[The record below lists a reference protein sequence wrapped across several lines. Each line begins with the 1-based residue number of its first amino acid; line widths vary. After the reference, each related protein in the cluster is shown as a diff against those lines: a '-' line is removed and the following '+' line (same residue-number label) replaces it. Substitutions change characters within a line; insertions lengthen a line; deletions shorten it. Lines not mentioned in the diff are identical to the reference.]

1 MISRDVTGIKSW
13 IQASRHV
20 NIAMPLVLGQV
31 AAWHVTG
38 RFSGL
43 WFVAA
48 LLWGALDHLFVIF
61 ANDFA
66 DREADSGR
74 RTMLSGGSGVIPDGK
89 LLPGQ
94 IARAAG
100 AAALLLLIYSCALV
114 LAGRPW
120 IPVYGLAALLL
131 MWLYSFA
138 PARLSYRGGGELL
151 QGIGVGVGLP
161 SLGYYMQAEG
171 VFAPDWLI
179 APAALLGVCGNV
191 LTALPDVDDDAR
203 AGKRTWPVRNG
214 IQSARRFASAVGFGA
229 GQSGRRRRSAIAAA
243 GRREGRGSVPRRL
256 VVERGGTSVAGAL
269 DGRDASETLAARAE
283 QPSCLVANLVEPCR
297 NLDSRQAG
305 RRGATLRLA
314 RPLARQEA
322 GRETT
327 RHPPGEKM
335 KTGFVHRRRPTSGTS
350 RHRPRPGK

>member
-13 IQASRHV
+13 VQASRPLAHV

-89 LLPGQ
+89 LLPRQ
-94 IARAAG
+94 IGRAAG

-114 LAGRPW
+114 PAGRPW

-191 LTALPDVDDDAR
+191 LTALPDVDDDTR

-214 IQSARRFASAVGFGA
+214 TQSARRFASAGIAFAAFGVFLWTPWV
-229 GQSGRRRRSAIAAA
+229 
-243 GRREGRGSVPRRL
+243 SVPVKA
-256 VVERGGTSVAGAL
+256 VVAVVPLLPLLAGATAADPFRAAWWSSVAAHLLLAL
-269 DGRDASETLAARAE
+269 WVAAM
-283 QPSCLVANLVEPCR
+283 LLK
-297 NLDSRQAG
+297 L
-305 RRGATLRLA
+305 
-314 RPLARQEA
+314 
-322 GRETT
+322 
-327 RHPPGEKM
+327 
-335 KTGFVHRRRPTSGTS
+335 
-350 RHRPRPGK
+350 